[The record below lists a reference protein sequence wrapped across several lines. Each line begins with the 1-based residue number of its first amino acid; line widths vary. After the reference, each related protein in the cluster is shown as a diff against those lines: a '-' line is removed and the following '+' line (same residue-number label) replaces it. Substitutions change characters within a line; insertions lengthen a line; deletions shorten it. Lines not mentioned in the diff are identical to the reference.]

1 MSEKTLYGKLEI
13 HLERL
18 KPLVKTHPEVNLLI
32 EQIEDALSFLYTGT
46 SNRLTL
52 QSLKNYCDT
61 LNEPSKDIKEVSL
74 FLDLLKNEEL
84 KVIEECEENT
94 ARINRIF
101 R

>member
-1 MSEKTLYGKLEI
+1 MSEKTLYGKLGI

-32 EQIEDALSFLYTGT
+32 EQIEDARISLYTGT
-46 SNRLTL
+46 SNRLAL
-52 QSLKNYCDT
+52 QSLKNDCDT
-61 LNEPSKDIKEVSL
+61 LNELSKDIKEVSL
-74 FLDLLKNEEL
+74 FLDLLKNEEQ

>member
-1 MSEKTLYGKLEI
+1 MSEKTLYGKLGI

-18 KPLVKTHPEVNLLI
+18 RPLVKTHPEVNLLI
-32 EQIEDALSFLYTGT
+32 EHIEDARISLYTGT

-61 LNEPSKDIKEVSL
+61 LNEHSKDIKEVSL
-74 FLDLLKNEEL
+74 FLDLLKNEEQ

>member
-1 MSEKTLYGKLEI
+1 MSEKTLYGKLGI

-32 EQIEDALSFLYTGT
+32 EQIEDARSFIYTGT
-46 SNRLTL
+46 SNRVAL
-52 QSLKNYCDT
+52 QRLKNDCDT
-61 LNEPSKDIKEVSL
+61 LNELSKDIKEVSL
-74 FLDLLKNEEL
+74 FLDLLKNEEQ